1 MKKISTVALALL
13 LAGCGH
19 NRILESESFGLAV
32 EVPTGDGPI
41 VLSIGS
47 HKSTRALLRGGSSIE
62 TTTSSGAGIFGGA
75 AGHSKV
81 TQYKANAQLNE
92 GNLVEILTS
101 SNCPPEAK
109 VLLARNLS
117 DASTAPFFPVS
128 VLQTKEATIHLGKA
142 AVLSNGVEKLEGYT
156 GIDLMVDKVTDVIG
170 TNVVNHTIDTA
181 GGVVHDVTNPLE
193 GTVAQVHETV
203 AAVGDAVAAVDD
215 TVNSV
220 NETVGDVK
228 NAVISLIGA
237 ITIAVCVLIL
247 VVWFTR
253 KPGHKKIIIP
263 EALAT
268 GTGEED
274 PTAREPRPED
284 PPQDTPV
291 DPVIEPLPE
300 KPKEP
305 WYMKVKRFGDFCVK
319 VIQTLFKWF
328 LAIPKPLRDKASEK
342 VKEIASRRKK
352 DDPKK
357 K

>member
-1 MKKISTVALALL
+1 MKRISIAALALL

-19 NRILESESFGLAV
+19 NRIFESESFGLAV
-32 EVPTGDGPI
+32 EVPTGAGSV

-47 HKSTRALLRGGSSIE
+47 HKSTRALLRGGSSLE
-62 TTTSSGAGIFGGA
+62 TTTSSGAGLFGGA

-92 GNLVEILTS
+92 GNILEIMTS

-109 VLLARNLS
+109 IILAKNFS
-117 DASTAPFFPVS
+117 GATEAPFFPVS

-142 AVLSNGVEKLEGYT
+142 AVLSNGVEKLDGKT

-170 TNVVNHTIDTA
+170 TNVVNHTLNTA
-181 GGVVHDVTNPLE
+181 GGVVHDAVNPLE

-203 AAVGDAVAAVDD
+203 QAVGDTVAQVDN
-215 TVNSV
+215 TVNTV

-228 NAVISLIGA
+228 NALLSLIGA
-237 ITIAVCVLIL
+237 VTVAVCILIL

-253 KPGHKKIIIP
+253 KPGRKKIIIP
-263 EALAT
+263 EALDI
-268 GTGEED
+268 GTGEVD
-274 PTAREPRPED
+274 PTTRSAETTD
-284 PPQDTPV
+284 QPPA

-319 VIQTLFKWF
+319 VIQTVFKWF
-328 LAIPKPLRDKASEK
+328 LAIPKPLRDKAAEK
-342 VKEIASRRKK
+342 VKEISSRHKK